1 MLEEALNISNTNVF
15 MFICQLLT
23 SNPCHIK
30 PLLITNPLT
39 TLIKLVQT
47 KPHWQA
53 NFEMSLSTGKY
64 LSDLNL
70 SYGSGKYSLT
80 WNLSWCIRSP
90 VVSLD
95 FPFFISSNHTFQ
107 VLYQG
112 NANTTGITLITIEL
126 CEVNDDYIISPCEKG
141 KAINIRFEEI

>member
-80 WNLSWCIRSP
+80 WNLS
-90 VVSLD
+90 
-95 FPFFISSNHTFQ
+95 
-107 VLYQG
+107 
-112 NANTTGITLITIEL
+112 
-126 CEVNDDYIISPCEKG
+126 
-141 KAINIRFEEI
+141 